1 MFLSRIL
8 AVVMSVSVSFSPLSI
23 FSSLFGQGDNIVMAY
38 EVYSNIEYGPAER
51 NKMDIYVPENASER
65 AYNGAILYIHGGSW
79 TSGNKEDMNEHCITY
94 AEKGYI
100 TATMN
105 YTLLSENGSANAF
118 TMLDEVTLA
127 IKRLK
132 QFSDENNLRIT
143 KLATGGYSAGGHIS
157 ALYAYTRPQD
167 SAIELVFTANQV
179 GPSDFHPE
187 NWDGQYGEGMAYS
200 LAAQLAGVKLEP
212 QHIGSG
218 IIEDIIVSV
227 SPACHITPSS
237 VPTLV
242 AYGGTDMI
250 VPRGNADATKEALEK
265 NGVEHTF
272 ILYPLSNHGLKLDPT
287 KAKEYEETLVSFCE
301 KYFGYND
308 LKAKQEAAKTE
319 TQNNVTTQKPTSDN
333 KETTGKATETK
344 PSSNSTQ
351 PSQANTTIPQ
361 ESSATEAFSQT
372 EENTYI
378 PTVNSNQSVSVESGT
393 ETSVLVNVVLI
404 TSGVFCLMLI
414 VGVVVGLVMIKKQK
428 GKEKE

>member
-1 MFLSRIL
+1 MYLSRIL

-23 FSSLFGQGDNIVMAY
+23 FLSLFGQGDNIVMAY
-38 EVYSNIEYGPAER
+38 EVHKDIVYGSAER

-79 TSGNKEDMNEHCITY
+79 TSGNKEDMSEHCVTY

-143 KLATGGYSAGGHIS
+143 KLATGGYSAGAHIS

-187 NWDGQYGEGMAYS
+187 NWDGQYGDGMAYS
-200 LAAQLAGVKLEP
+200 LAAQLAGVKPED
-212 QHIGSG
+212 ISSNSM
-218 IIEDIIVSV
+218 EDIIVSV
-227 SPACHITPSS
+227 SPACNITPSS
-237 VPTLV
+237 VPSLV

-250 VPRGNADATKEALEK
+250 VPRGNANATKEALEK

-287 KAKEYEETLVSFCE
+287 KAVEYEETLVSFCE

-308 LKAKQEAAKTE
+308 LKAKQEEEKTE
-319 TQNNVTTQKPTSDN
+319 TQNNVTTQPSTSSN
-333 KETTGKATETK
+333 KETTGKVTE
-344 PSSNSTQ
+344 SSSSSSSTQ
-351 PSQANTTIPQ
+351 PPQTSTTVPQ
-361 ESSATEAFSQT
+361 ESIATEAFSQT
-372 EENTYI
+372 EDNTYI
-378 PTVNSNQSVSVESGT
+378 PTVNSDQNVSVDSGT

-414 VGVVVGLVMIKKQK
+414 VGIVVGLVMMKKGK